1 MSGKRTKL
9 EAVTVYLT
17 PELAAAVDR
26 VRGKH
31 SRANYIRDRLAKS
44 LKTARPDVKMGRPK
58 SKPPD
63 PD

>member
-1 MSGKRTKL
+1 MSKKRTKL
-9 EAVTVYLT
+9 EAVTVYL
-17 PELAAAVDR
+17 PADLAAEIDR
-26 VRGKH
+26 VRGKC